1 MKKLIYLFVAIL
13 MFSSCKKSNYV
24 PKFDE
29 PAEIR
34 VGKQIAL
41 VREALTAAPNGWIAT
56 LPTGARGGYGFHMS
70 FDDKE
75 VLTSYAD
82 LTDVSSRKEIVSTY
96 RIKQD
101 AGIDLVF
108 DTYTYL
114 TWLNDPDPSTYG
126 GAAKTGFSSDVDFIF
141 KRISGDSILFTGK
154 RYRQTLILVKA
165 TAAEKISYQ
174 TGGYKAAIDK
184 LKAFLEDNQNPYIEV
199 GTLKAGLSLG
209 NITKLI
215 NLTGEKPD
223 GIVDSQTGVFAYTL
237 YGADILAGGFSYEGV
252 TFVKLGWKDANTPAL
267 YDQAGKEYL
276 VKNSALPLL
285 TLDQLWG
292 SKFTGIYSDY
302 KTINPGTTTAGADIL
317 NYFYNNLTVPAVIG
331 IGATFNYGDLSFVW
345 DVNNKKLNL
354 NAFVSQNNG
363 ATGWSTGTIYN
374 YTRDASG
381 VYTFSLSAAPTGGYA
396 TNLQSRLHNFILT
409 SKITFDYYLIDGRL
423 LAKMSSVT
431 NPSIVMTFE
440 LY

>member
-1 MKKLIYLFVAIL
+1 ML
-13 MFSSCKKSNYV
+13 SSCKKSSYV

-29 PAEIR
+29 PPEIR

-41 VREALTAAPNGWIAT
+41 VREALTTAPNGWIAT
-56 LPTGARGGYGFHMS
+56 LPTGAGSGYGFYMS

-82 LTDVSSRKEIVSTY
+82 LTDVSAKKEIISTY

-126 GAAKTGFSSDVDFIF
+126 GAAKTGYMSDVDFIF

-154 RYRQTLILVKA
+154 RYRQTLTLVKA
-165 TAAEKISYQ
+165 TAAQQTSYK

-184 LKAFLEDNQNPYIEV
+184 LKAFLVDNQNPYIEI

-209 NITKLI
+209 NTSKLI
-215 NLTGEKPD
+215 NLTGEKAD
-223 GIVDSQTGVFAYTL
+223 GTVNSQSSPFAFTL
-237 YGADILAGGFSYEGV
+237 GGADALAGGFSYEGIN
-252 TFVKLGWKDANTPAL
+252 FIRLGWKDATTLAL

-276 VKNSALPLL
+276 VKNATLPLL

-317 NYFYNNLTVPAVIG
+317 NYFYNNLTVPSVIG
-331 IGATFNYGDLSFVW
+331 INATFNYGDLSFVW
-345 DVNNKKLNL
+345 DVNNKKLTL
-354 NAFVSQNNG
+354 NAFVSQNG
-363 ATGWSTGTIYN
+363 GGSGWSTTTIYN

-381 VYTFSLSAAPTGGYA
+381 AYTFTVNAPPTGGYA
-396 TNLQSRLHNFILT
+396 TNLQVKLHNFLLT
-409 SKITFDYYLIDGRL
+409 NKVVFDYYLSDGNL
-423 LAKMSSVT
+423 FAKMSSVT
-431 NPSIVMTFE
+431 NPSIVMTFG